1 MSRFTAYQDSRL
13 NVAYGDDHV
22 LGKFYQIF
30 DRDMQDETEEGEG
43 LVFDW
48 SERFGFSVNCTGMP
62 NSMGVREIIKQYIAE
77 NAVGDNPDYVMTFNL
92 N

>member
-13 NVAYGDDHV
+13 NVVYGEDHM

-30 DRDMQDETEEGEG
+30 DREMQDETEEGEG

-48 SERFGFSVNCTGMP
+48 SERFGL
-62 NSMGVREIIKQYIAE
+62 GVREIIKEYISQCAI
-77 NAVGDNPDYVMTFNL
+77 GDNPDYVMTFNL